1 MRIVQDI
8 LFERQGLPALFTAVF
23 VKFEKYNKLTI
34 RDSEG
39 NEVVLIVPIRCSWE
53 DKNRTTCFRFQIPL
67 CLAWAITVHKSQ
79 ELILQNAE
87 IDIGKTEYA
96 AGLSFV
102 AISWLCALTFK
113 PFTLE
118 RCKRLKKK
126 NV

>member
-53 DKNRTTCFRFQIPL
+53 DKNGTTCFRFQIPL

-79 ELILQNAE
+79 
-87 IDIGKTEYA
+87 
-96 AGLSFV
+96 GL
-102 AISWLCALTFK
+102 T
-113 PFTLE
+113 
-118 RCKRLKKK
+118 LKKTK
-126 NV
+126 IDLGSKEFAVGLMFIAMLQAYSLNDI